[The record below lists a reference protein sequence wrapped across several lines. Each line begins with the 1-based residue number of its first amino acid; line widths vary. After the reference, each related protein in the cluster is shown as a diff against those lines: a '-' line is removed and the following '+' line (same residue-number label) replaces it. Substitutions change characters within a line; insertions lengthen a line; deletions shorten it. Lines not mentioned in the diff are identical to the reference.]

1 MRTRR
6 TIAKEVACEGIA
18 LHAGT
23 QVRMLLAPAKPGSG
37 IVFRRMDLDGAEV
50 PARYDLVGETLLGTT
65 IEHGRASV
73 SVIEHLMAAVFGAG
87 IEDLVVELD
96 GPEPPVLDGDALSFL
111 ELFDVAGA
119 QDTELPLQAVKV
131 VRRVEVAGKDARAA
145 LTPAPELQFTFEIQF
160 PSAAIGKQSFA
171 CVFDPEYFR
180 HEIAPARTFGDIAQ
194 LEALKQMDRG
204 HGASLHNTLAIDGD
218 KVLNADIMRF
228 KDEFVRHK
236 ILDAIGDLSLAGHYL
251 IGHVRA
257 LRSGHDLNHRLVTAL
272 LARPECWRLT
282 DFSEPVPAP
291 PLAALIPE
299 LSWAEG

>member
-23 QVRMLLAPAKPGSG
+23 QVRMILAPAAPGTG
-37 IVFRRMDLDGAEV
+37 ILFRRMDMDGAEV

-73 SVIEHLMAAVFGAG
+73 SVVEHLMAAIAGAG
-87 IEDLVVELD
+87 IHDLVVALD
-96 GPEPPVLDGDALSFL
+96 GAEPPVLDGDALSFL
-111 ELFDVAGA
+111 ELLDVAGV
-119 QDTELPLQAVKV
+119 QDSDVPLQVVKV
-131 VRRVEVAGKDARAA
+131 VRRVEVTSKDAKAA

-171 CVFDPEYFR
+171 CLFDPEYFR
-180 HEIAPARTFGDIAQ
+180 HAIAPARTFGDIAQ

-236 ILDAIGDLSLAGHYL
+236 ILDAIGDLSLAGYPL
-251 IGHVRA
+251 IARFEGV
-257 LRSGHDLNHRLVTAL
+257 RSGHALNNAL
-272 LARPECWRLT
+272 LRALFADPGNYRLIT
-282 DFSEPVPAP
+282 AP
-291 PLAALIPE
+291 
-299 LSWAEG
+299 